1 MGVTSA
7 VTGDGW
13 CVMIFVATRITAN
26 TRLFVGISDKSFKK
40 LYLVPCEAVH
50 PQCAPGGDT
59 PIQMTG
65 VECAAAVELMC
76 NTVKLNS
83 AGAYATASSR
93 AEAAAAKQGL
103 EAAPNN
109 QRSTRAGKQGNKRHV
124 TPGQLLD
131 ARTLRPRGST
141 STTSDETAEICDVDD
156 VEEEE
161 QQMADLSS
169 MSAADLTN
177 LSAASLRKNLRDKG
191 ERLARGEK
199 KSSLVARLQTLL
211 RVPSQISA
219 DTGMCAEAANLAT
232 TTRSGV
238 TLAAAP
244 VAPEV
249 APATS
254 APETTVGVDAL
265 QAMQKSHEEQVKRMQ
280 LLFDSQQQTMLAKMQ
295 EQQRAVQTALQQ
307 QQASD
312 WVQQK
317 QQMQTQVQAQ
327 VTGQLDQLK
336 QQQEAQWREELQA
349 QQQQM
354 QQQQERMQE
363 LRHLLQQNAE
373 QQQEARQA
381 PLPSTFCHPKEN
393 HPPYNPVPPS
403 FSHPHMPPQH
413 INQDSYA
420 MPAPPFQYSPQP
432 PQQHLGMPPHP
443 LLPLSPRQHQHQHSY
458 AKSTMPPPH
467 IHAHLLQM
475 YSQAQAEA
483 QESSRDARVR
493 ANALAMRLGF
503 M

>member
-13 CVMIFVATRITAN
+13 CVMIFVATKVTAN

-40 LYLVPCEAVH
+40 LDLVPCEAVH
-50 PQCAPGGDT
+50 SHCAPGGDT
-59 PIQMTG
+59 PIQMTS

-76 NTVKLNS
+76 STVKLNS

-93 AEAAAAKQGL
+93 AEAAAKQGL

-124 TPGQLLD
+124 TSGTPLD

-141 STTSDETAEICDVDD
+141 STTSDEAEICDVDN

-161 QQMADLSS
+161 QQMADLTN

-177 LSAASLRKNLRDKG
+177 LSAASLRKNLREKG

-211 RVPSQISA
+211 RVPSRLSA
-219 DTGMCAEAANLAT
+219 DTGMPAEAATRAT
-232 TTRSGV
+232 TMRSGV
-238 TLAAAP
+238 TPAAAP

-254 APETTVGVDAL
+254 APETMVGVAAL
-265 QAMQKSHEEQVKRMQ
+265 QAMQKSHEAQVKRMQ
-280 LLFDSQQQTMLAKMQ
+280 LLFDSQQHTMLAKMQ
-295 EQQRAVQTALQQ
+295 EQQRAVQIALQQ

-363 LRHLLQQNAE
+363 LRCLLQQNAE
-373 QQQEARQA
+373 QQQQPHQA

-432 PQQHLGMPPHP
+432 PQQHLGMPPHA

-458 AKSTMPPPH
+458 ANSTMPPQH
-467 IHAHLLQM
+467 THAHLLQM